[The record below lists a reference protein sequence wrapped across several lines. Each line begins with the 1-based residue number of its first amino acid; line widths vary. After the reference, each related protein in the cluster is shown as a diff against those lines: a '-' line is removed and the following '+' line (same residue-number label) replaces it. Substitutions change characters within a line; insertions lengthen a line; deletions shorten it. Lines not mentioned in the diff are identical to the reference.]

1 MFLLGAGWGGGGVG
15 GMLICSCSVQGGV
28 VGGWGGGGVG
38 GGGVITFLQSV
49 HLGRRS
55 A

>member
-1 MFLLGAGWGGGGVG
+1 MFICYTLHDAYMFLLGAGWGGGGVG
-15 GMLICSCSVQGGV
+15 VWFGRFR
-28 VGGWGGGGVG
+28 GGGVG
-38 GGGVITFLQSV
+38 GGVIKFLQSV